1 MLESLPARV
10 LDEAG
15 KRFLVIAGF
24 RFDMRR
30 YPVLMEANAIRGG
43 DSGFS
48 QQPFRDLRQTVFP
61 PAK

>member
-1 MLESLPARV
+1 
-10 LDEAG
+10 
-15 KRFLVIAGF
+15 
-24 RFDMRR
+24 MRR